1 MRIPPWLT
9 VDLKVR
15 PPCKTT
21 VPLMPMTLPG
31 SLVDAAALIQ
41 RRAMSPVDLTR
52 ACLDRIAAVDGDLRA
67 FITVT
72 ADRALADAARAG
84 QEIAAGRYRGALHGI
99 PVSLKDLVD
108 VEGTPTTSGSAVPP
122 RRPDRDAPVAA
133 NLRRAGAVIVGKTN
147 LHEFAFGTT
156 SDETAFGAVHNPY
169 DPSRSA
175 GGSSGGAA
183 VSIVE
188 HMCYAA
194 VGTDTGGS
202 IRIPSAA
209 CGIVGLK
216 PEVGELPIDG
226 VVALST
232 TLDHVGP
239 MARTVTDTALTYY
252 AMLDGDARADR
263 IARTE
268 TATLRFGVPGPYFF
282 DKLDPDV
289 RRLFGESRAAL
300 ERAGHTVSDLAI
312 QHAALTADVYLHI
325 VLPEASW
332 YHASL
337 LERHAELY
345 SPGVR
350 LRLEMGRYVLAED
363 YVRAMHARTALRGAV
378 DRALDGMDALLLP
391 SLAIPAPPLGAA
403 SVDVDGAQQPVR
415 AIMLR
420 LTQLFNIT
428 GHPAIALP
436 CGRGR
441 DALPRGLQLVG
452 HRGGTGRL
460 LAAASA
466 VERQLA
472 GKEAS

>member
-1 MRIPPWLT
+1 
-9 VDLKVR
+9 
-15 PPCKTT
+15 
-21 VPLMPMTLPG
+21 MPVTLPS
-31 SLVDAAALIQ
+31 SLRDAAGLIE
-41 RRAMSPVDLTR
+41 RRDLSPVELTR
-52 ACLDRIAAVDGDLRA
+52 ACLDRIAAVDADLHA

-72 ADRALADAARAG
+72 ADIALADAARAER
-84 QEIAAGRYRGALHGI
+84 EITAGRYLGALHGI

-108 VEGTPTTSGSAVPP
+108 LGGTPTTSGSAVPP
-122 RRPDRDAPVAA
+122 RRPDRDAVVTA
-133 NLRRAGAVIVGKTN
+133 NLRRAGAIVVGKTN

-156 SDETAFGAVHNPY
+156 SDETAFGAVRNPH
-169 DPSRSA
+169 DVSRSP

-188 HMCYAA
+188 RMCYAA

-209 CGIVGLK
+209 CGIVGFK
-216 PEVGELPIDG
+216 PRIGEISTDG

-239 MARTVTDTALTYY
+239 MAGTVADAALTYF
-252 AMLDGDARADR
+252 AMRDGHVRQADVAGLDNDPV
-263 IARTE
+263 TV
-268 TATLRFGVPGPYFF
+268 GVPGPYFL
-282 DKLDPDV
+282 DTLDPEV
-289 RRLFGESRAAL
+289 RRLFGDARATLA
-300 ERAGHTVSDLAI
+300 RAGHEVVDVAI
-312 QHAALTADVYLHI
+312 EHAERTADVYLHI

-332 YHASL
+332 YHAAL
-337 LERHAELY
+337 LERHADKY

-363 YVRAMHARTALRGAV
+363 YVRAIHARAALGRAV
-378 DRALDGMDALLLP
+378 DRALERVDALLLP
-391 SLAIPAPPLGAA
+391 SLAIPAPPIGAA
-403 SVDVDGAQQPVR
+403 SVDVDGAKEPVR

-436 CGRGR
+436 MGRGR
-441 DALPRGLQLVG
+441 DGLPRGLQLVG
-452 HRGGTGRL
+452 HRGSTNEL
-460 LAAASA
+460 LAAAIV

>member
-1 MRIPPWLT
+1 MT
-9 VDLKVR
+9 
-15 PPCKTT
+15 
-21 VPLMPMTLPG
+21 MTLPG
-31 SLVDAAALIQ
+31 SLVEAAGLIE
-41 RRAMSPVDLTR
+41 RRALSPVDLTR
-52 ACLDRIAAVDGDLRA
+52 ACLDRIAAADAGLRA

-72 ADRALADAARAG
+72 ADRALADAARAE

-108 VEGTPTTSGSAVPP
+108 LAGTPTTSGSAVPP
-122 RRPDRDAPVAA
+122 RLPDHDAPIAA

-156 SDETAFGAVHNPY
+156 SDETAFGAVRNPY
-169 DPSRSA
+169 DRSRSP

-188 HMCYAA
+188 GMCYAG

-216 PEVGELPIDG
+216 PDLGDLSTED

-252 AMLDGDARADR
+252 AMLDGNARADR
-263 IARTE
+263 LVPPGADP
-268 TATLRFGVPGPYFF
+268 LWLGVPGPYFL
-282 DKLDPDV
+282 DKLDADV
-289 RRLFGESRAAL
+289 RRLFGETRAAL
-300 ERAGHTVSDLAI
+300 EGAGHSVSDVAI
-312 QHAALTADVYLHI
+312 QHAERTADVYLHI

-337 LERHAELY
+337 LERHAAQY

-363 YVRAMHARTALRGAV
+363 YVRAIHGRAALRRAV
-378 DRALDGMDALLLP
+378 DRALEGLDALLLP
-391 SLAIPAPPLGAA
+391 SLAIPAPPIGAA
-403 SVDVDGAQQPVR
+403 SIDVDGAQEPVR

-441 DALPRGLQLVG
+441 DDLPRGLQLVG
-452 HRGGTGRL
+452 HRGGTERL
-460 LAAASA
+460 LAVAAA

-472 GKEAS
+472 GKEAP

>member
-1 MRIPPWLT
+1 
-9 VDLKVR
+9 
-15 PPCKTT
+15 
-21 VPLMPMTLPG
+21 MPVTLPA
-31 SLVDAAALIQ
+31 SLADAAALIE
-41 RRAMSPVDLTR
+41 RRELSPVDLTR
-52 ACLDRIAAVDGDLRA
+52 ACLDRIAAANDELRA

-72 ADRALADAARAG
+72 ADRALEDAARA
-84 QEIAAGRYRGALHGI
+84 EHDIASGRYRGALHGI

-108 VEGTPTTSGSAVPP
+108 LGGTPTTSGSAVPP
-122 RRPDRDAPVAA
+122 RRPDHDAPVVAH
-133 NLRRAGAVIVGKTN
+133 LRRAGAVIVGKTN

-156 SDETAFGAVHNPY
+156 SDETAFGAVRNPH
-169 DPSRSA
+169 DRSRSA

-188 HMCYAA
+188 GMCYAA

-216 PEVGELPIDG
+216 PDVTDLSAAD
-226 VVALST
+226 VVALSP

-239 MARTVTDTALTYY
+239 MARTVTDTALAFY

-263 IARTE
+263 LA
-268 TATLRFGVPGPYFF
+268 AAGADPLWLGVPQPYFF
-282 DKLDPDV
+282 DKLDPEV
-289 RRLFGESRAAL
+289 RRLFGEARATL
-300 ERAGHTVSDLAI
+300 EHAGHSVSDVAI
-312 QHAALTADVYLHI
+312 QRAELTADVYLHI

-332 YHASL
+332 YHAPL
-337 LERHAELY
+337 LDRHAAQY

-363 YVRAMHARTALRGAV
+363 YVRALHARTVLRRAV
-378 DRALDGMDALLLP
+378 DRALEGLDALLLP
-391 SLAIPAPPLGAA
+391 SLAIAAPAIGAA
-403 SVDVDGAQQPVR
+403 SVDVDGAQEPVR

-452 HRGGTGRL
+452 HRGGTERL
-460 LAAASA
+460 LAVASV

-472 GKEAS
+472 GKEAP

>member
-1 MRIPPWLT
+1 M
-9 VDLKVR
+9 
-15 PPCKTT
+15 
-21 VPLMPMTLPG
+21 PLAQPS
-31 SLVDAAALIQ
+31 SLADAADLIE
-41 RRAMSPVDLTR
+41 RRVLSPVELTR
-52 ACLDRIAAVDGDLRA
+52 ACLERIAAADADLRA

-72 ADRALADAARAG
+72 AESALADAALAER
-84 QEIAAGRYRGALHGI
+84 EIAAGRYRGALHGI

-108 VEGTPTTSGSAVPP
+108 VAGTPTPSRSAVPP
-122 RRPDRDAPVAA
+122 RQPDRDAPVVA
-133 NLRRAGAVIVGKTN
+133 NLRRAGAILVGKTN

-156 SDETAFGAVHNPY
+156 SDETAFGAVRNPY
-169 DPSRSA
+169 DRLRSP

-188 HMCYAA
+188 GMCYAA

-216 PEVGELPIDG
+216 PDVADLPTTGI
-226 VVALST
+226 VALST
-232 TLDHVGP
+232 TLDHAGP
-239 MARTVTDTALTYY
+239 MARTVTDAALMYFT
-252 AMLDGDARADR
+252 MLEGRADR
-263 IARTE
+263 AEIDKLQTDPL
-268 TATLRFGVPGPYFF
+268 TVGIPGPYFL

-289 RRLFGESRAAL
+289 RRLFGEARATL
-300 ERAGHTVSDLAI
+300 EGAGHEVVDVAI
-312 QHAALTADVYLHI
+312 EHAERTADVYLHI

-337 LERHAELY
+337 LERYADKY

-363 YVRAMHARTALRGAV
+363 YVRAMHARAALRQSV
-378 DRALDGMDALLLP
+378 DRALEHVDALMLP
-391 SLAIPAPPLGAA
+391 ALAIPAPPIGAA
-403 SVDVDGAQQPVR
+403 SVEVDGAQEPVR

-436 CGRGR
+436 MGRGR
-441 DALPRGLQLVG
+441 DGLPRGLQLVG
-452 HRGGTGRL
+452 HRGGTGNL
-460 LAAASA
+460 LAAAVA

-472 GKEAS
+472 GQEGP

>member
-1 MRIPPWLT
+1 M
-9 VDLKVR
+9 
-15 PPCKTT
+15 
-21 VPLMPMTLPG
+21 PLTLPN
-31 SLVDAAALIQ
+31 SLAEAAGLIE
-41 RRAMSPVDLTR
+41 RRELSPVDLTR
-52 ACLDRIAAVDGDLRA
+52 ACLDRIAGANGELRA

-72 ADRALADAARAG
+72 ADRAIEDATRAER
-84 QEIAAGRYRGALHGI
+84 EIVSGRYRGALHGI

-108 VEGTPTTSGSAVPP
+108 LGGTPTTSGSAVPP
-122 RRPDRDAPVAA
+122 RRPDHDAPVVA
-133 NLRRAGAVIVGKTN
+133 NLRRAGAIVVGKTN

-156 SDETAFGAVHNPY
+156 SDETAFGAVRNPH
-169 DPSRSA
+169 DRSRSP

-188 HMCYAA
+188 GMCYAA

-216 PEVGELPIDG
+216 PDVTDLPTAD

-239 MARTVTDTALTYY
+239 MARTVTDTALAYY

-263 IARTE
+263 LAPAGTDP
-268 TATLRFGVPGPYFF
+268 LWLGVPGPYFF
-282 DKLDPDV
+282 DKLEPDV
-289 RRLFGESRAAL
+289 RRLFGEARARL
-300 ERAGHTVSDLAI
+300 ERAGHGISDVAI
-312 QHAALTADVYLHI
+312 HHAELTADVYLHI

-337 LERHAELY
+337 LEQHAAAY

-363 YVRAMHARTALRGAV
+363 YVRAMHARAVLRRAV
-378 DRALDGMDALLLP
+378 DRALGGLDALLLP
-391 SLAIPAPPLGAA
+391 SLAIPAPPVGAA
-403 SVDVDGAQQPVR
+403 SVDVDGAQEPVR
-415 AIMLR
+415 GIMLR

-436 CGRGR
+436 CGRGG

-452 HRGGTGRL
+452 HRGGTDRL
-460 LAAASA
+460 LAVAAA
-466 VERQLA
+466 VERDLA
-472 GKEAS
+472 GKEAP

>member
-1 MRIPPWLT
+1 
-9 VDLKVR
+9 
-15 PPCKTT
+15 
-21 VPLMPMTLPG
+21 MPATLPT
-31 SLVDAAALIQ
+31 SLVEAAGLIE
-41 RRAMSPVDLTR
+41 RREVSPVDLTR
-52 ACLDRIAAVDGDLRA
+52 ACLERITAADSELHA

-72 ADRALADAARAG
+72 ANRALEDAARAEK
-84 QEIAAGRYRGALHGI
+84 EIAAGRYRGALHGI

-108 VEGTPTTSGSAVPP
+108 LAGTPTTSGSAVPP
-122 RRPDRDAPVAA
+122 RRPDHDAPIAA

-156 SDETAFGAVHNPY
+156 SDETAFGAVRHPA
-169 DPSRSA
+169 DRTRSA

-188 HMCYAA
+188 RMCYAA

-202 IRIPSAA
+202 IRIPSAV

-216 PEVGELPIDG
+216 PDAAALSTAD

-239 MARTVTDTALTYY
+239 MARTVTDAALTYY
-252 AMLDGDARADR
+252 AMLDGDARIDR
-263 IARTE
+263 VPA
-268 TATLRFGVPGPYFF
+268 AGSDPLWLGVPGPYFF

-289 RRLFGESRAAL
+289 RRLFAEARATL
-300 ERAGHTVSDLAI
+300 EGAGHSVSDVAI
-312 QHAALTADVYLHI
+312 RHAELTAEVYLHI

-332 YHASL
+332 YHAAL
-337 LERHAELY
+337 LERHADAY

-363 YVRAMHARTALRGAV
+363 YVRAMHARAALRRAV
-378 DRALDGMDALLLP
+378 DRALEGLDALLLP
-391 SLAIPAPPLGAA
+391 SLAIPAPPVGAA
-403 SVDVDGAQQPVR
+403 SVEVDGAQEPVR

-452 HRGGTGRL
+452 HRGGTERL
-460 LAAASA
+460 LAVAAA
-466 VERQLA
+466 VERGLA